1 MATLRRL
8 QKIRLRHV
16 AREKWNRHC
25 ESARVPSANEF
36 AGEFESENKHP
47 LILAVRN
54 DPKLVG
60 MDLETIL
67 LMLQLAWL
75 LYQLWSRWQQPEPS
89 TVIDAE
95 EWRVM
100 GESIDD

>member
-8 QKIRLRHV
+8 QKIRLRHI

-25 ESARVPSANEF
+25 ESSRVPSATEF
-36 AGEFESENKHP
+36 EGEFGTENQHP
-47 LILAVRN
+47 LIEAVRK
-54 DPKLVG
+54 DPRVVG
-60 MDLETIL
+60 MDIETIL

-75 LYQLWSRWQQPEPS
+75 LYQVWSRWKQPEPS